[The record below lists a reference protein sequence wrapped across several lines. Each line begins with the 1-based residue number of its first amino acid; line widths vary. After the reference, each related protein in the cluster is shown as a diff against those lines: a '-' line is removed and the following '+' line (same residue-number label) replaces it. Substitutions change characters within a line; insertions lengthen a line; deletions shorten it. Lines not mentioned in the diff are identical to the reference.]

1 MLEILNWIIRI
12 AHYYEYAIVIYVLMS
27 WLPGA
32 QQSIFGKWLQRIVAP
47 YLNLF
52 RIIPPIGGIIDIS
65 PIVAILALNF
75 AINGLSH
82 LVLLFV

>member
-1 MLEILNWIIRI
+1 MIEILNWIIRI

-32 QQSIFGKWLQRIVAP
+32 QQSALGRWLQRIVSP
-47 YLNLF
+47 YLDLF

-65 PIVAILALNF
+65 PIVAIIALNF
-75 AINGLSH
+75 AISGLTH

>member
-1 MLEILNWIIRI
+1 MIEILTWIVRI
-12 AHYYEYAIVIYVLMS
+12 AHYYEYAIIIYVLMS

-32 QQSIFGKWLQRIVAP
+32 QQSTIGQWLHRIVSP

-65 PIVAILALNF
+65 PIVAIIALNF

-82 LVLLFV
+82 LVLLFF

>member
-1 MLEILNWIIRI
+1 MLELLSWVIRI
-12 AHYYEYAIVIYVLMS
+12 AHYYEYAIVIYILMS

-32 QQSIFGKWLQRIVAP
+32 QQSRLGQWIGRIVLP

-52 RIIPPIGGIIDIS
+52 RVIPPIGGMIDIS

-75 AINGLSH
+75 AVSGLAH